1 MASATLPTT
10 DAAAGPPARRW
21 LVGPWFDAL
30 FVANVAWP
38 LFVLAQADDGFGG
51 KASVQFWQLYYVTT
65 PHRWITLL
73 IVFFDRGRL
82 SERLGTFV
90 ALAAAAVGFC
100 LGVRLSTGALTCL
113 LAIDYVWNA
122 WHFAAQHHGIYR
134 IYGRLGGPAAPPPSG
149 SEKVVMRGF
158 LLYVILR
165 VATATW
171 PSGGWQ
177 RAFQTSDVAVALL
190 PAWLIGRDLLSSG
203 FRLPGRL
210 AYLISV
216 SALYLGLLWAVHQQ
230 RHGLVLALAT
240 ASALF
245 HAIEYLTLVS
255 WSVRAR
261 HSAHA
266 DRMGLLG
273 VLVPR
278 WGIAL
283 GVFVVVLG
291 AGGWLLDQWFVE
303 LWLFL
308 NVVAAFLH
316 YAYDGLI
323 WRQRAAS

>member
-10 DAAAGPPARRW
+10 DAAADRPARRW

-30 FVANVAWP
+30 FVANAAWP
-38 LFVLAQADDGFGG
+38 LFVLAQADDGFSG
-51 KASVQFWQLYYVTT
+51 KAGLQFWQLYYVTT

-73 IVFFDRGRL
+73 IVFLDRGRL
-82 SERLGTFV
+82 SERLGTFM
-90 ALAAAAVGFC
+90 ALAAAALVFC
-100 LGVRLSTGALTCL
+100 LGVRLTTGALTCL

-171 PSGGWQ
+171 PSSAWQ
-177 RAFQTSDVAVALL
+177 RAFGASDVAVALL
-190 PAWLIGRDLLSSG
+190 PAWLIGRELLCSG

-216 SALYLGLLWAVHQQ
+216 SALYLALLGAVHQQ

-255 WSVRAR
+255 WSVRGR
-261 HSAHA
+261 HAA
-266 DRMGLLG
+266 DGEKMGLLG

-291 AGGWLLDQWFVE
+291 AGGWLMDQWFIE